1 MTTLLMLSLQGLEAK
16 NSPTSL
22 GDDDIPEAVLY
33 SLVQK
38 YRGFTLISS
47 KQVGTAETMSYRA
60 VIMGNGTLK
69 EVALSPQG
77 GIRGEVFLDGNASDY
92 RSDQEQILLDKNFK
106 RLLLAEG
113 FSKKTYRRNV
123 DHKYENRN
131 RYYSR
136 YGNPYLGY
144 YPYRWYP
151 RYYRIY
157 WF

>member
-22 GDDDIPEAVLY
+22 GDDDIPQAVLY

-77 GIRGEVFLDGNASDY
+77 GIRGEVFLDGTAGDY

-123 DHKYENRN
+123 DHKYENRD

-136 YGNPYLGY
+136 YGNPYSGY